1 LETKPLD
8 FFGPRLKVQRAEHHI
23 QHLDSIFQ
31 KYVRDNVR
39 LMSRR
44 RHEGPNVARV
54 GTKFPKHVPTILG
67 DAVHNLRTALDH
79 AYCQLVT
86 HNGSVPNTQTQFYFA
101 KDRSSLE
108 GTIGRQAAD
117 SLPAQRIIDLILNE
131 IQLFEGGKLDLYGLH
146 RLDITDKHLLL
157 IPTMRSL
164 KIERLDILGERGN
177 VEYFIENLNI
187 VVTEAEAI
195 VAVEGRSMKLHGN
208 PKKALEIL
216 FGDNQP
222 YAREGVLKTLRSL
235 LGNVEAALNLL
246 EAEAS
251 KPTD

>member
-1 LETKPLD
+1 
-8 FFGPRLKVQRAEHHI
+8 
-23 QHLDSIFQ
+23 
-31 KYVRDNVR
+31 
-39 LMSRR
+39 M
-44 RHEGPNVARV
+44 
-54 GTKFPKHVPTILG
+54 
-67 DAVHNLRTALDH
+67 
-79 AYCQLVT
+79 
-86 HNGSVPNTQTQFYFA
+86 
-101 KDRSSLE
+101 
-108 GTIGRQAAD
+108 AAC
-117 SLPAQRIIDLILNE
+117 
-131 IQLFEGGKLDLYGLH
+131 
-146 RLDITDKHLLL
+146 KHLLL